1 MEYKRFGEWRRA
13 ALNQVRFWPDH
24 DKIGEEL
31 EAHYQDHRD
40 DLIRIGWPEEEAE
53 AHAVAALGD
62 PEAVGKALDR
72 EHSPWLG
79 TLFTA
84 SKVALVITCFLYA
97 YFIFSGDFN
106 LTPFVNSFR
115 TFSVKEAA
123 LGQGMEWYD
132 EEAHPAMLGDC
143 VAAAGKGRAVQAR
156 DFTLTP
162 VKALEWEWNGAYK
175 TLMTIEV
182 EWSPRYWGMEPEFDD
197 ELCVRYNGGEAD
209 NIGSRFGFYEHGGSY
224 SPAWASVYA
233 NGYSVRGFRN
243 TALSVELA
251 TEEPAEWVELYYP
264 YGDNNWTLRIELEAV
279 E

>member
-1 MEYKRFGEWRRA
+1 MEYKRFGEWRWA
-13 ALNQVRFWPDH
+13 VLDQVRYWPDH

-31 EAHYQDHRD
+31 EAHYEDHRD
-40 DLIRIGWPEEEAE
+40 DLIRVGWPQEEAE
-53 AHAVAALGD
+53 AHALTALGD

-79 TLFTA
+79 TLFIV
-84 SKVALVITCFLYA
+84 SKVALVITCFLYG
-97 YFIFSGDFN
+97 YLFLSGNFN

-123 LGQGMEWYD
+123 GELRVEWYN
-132 EEAHPAMLGDC
+132 EEAHPAYLGDC
-143 VAAAGKGRAVQAR
+143 VATAGKGRAVQAR

-162 VKALEWEWNGAYK
+162 VKALQWEWNGAYM

-197 ELCVRYNGGEAD
+197 ELCVRYNGGGAD
-209 NIGSRFGFYEHGGSY
+209 NTNSRFGFYEHGGSY
-224 SPAWASVYA
+224 LPAWASVDAY
-233 NGYSVRGFRN
+233 GYELRGFRN
-243 TALSVELA
+243 TYMTVRLV

-264 YGDNNWTLRIELEAV
+264 YGDNDWTLRVELEAV